1 MKRSLFLTRETDRS
15 LRYLIFI
22 KSHEKNQSPTSV
34 LRNLGKRRLRSVSR
48 VYKRNKISPLSASID
63 K

>member
-34 LRNLGKRRLRSVSR
+34 LRNLDSEDSDLSPGFKREIKSVPCLLR
-48 VYKRNKISPLSASID
+48 
-63 K
+63 